1 MRGHQDDAWQGQVA
15 GSAGHARPAAAPM
28 RCNCRSLA
36 NGDAIGR
43 DSLNALLALM
53 QPLVAGGLS
62 LAGGGVLG

>member
-1 MRGHQDDAWQGQVA
+1 
-15 GSAGHARPAAAPM
+15 M